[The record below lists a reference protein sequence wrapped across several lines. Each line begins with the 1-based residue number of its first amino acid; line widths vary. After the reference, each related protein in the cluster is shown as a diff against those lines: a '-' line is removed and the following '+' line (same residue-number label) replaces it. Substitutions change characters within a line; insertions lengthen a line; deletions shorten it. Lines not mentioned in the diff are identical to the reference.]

1 MSKLF
6 DVNNLQFG
14 DKLKT
19 RNGKCAVYLKTDNY
33 DGYLLIAVK
42 HMLDNCYINKYK
54 IKDDI
59 LIEAFSR
66 LNSDTDIIE
75 YWED

>member
-1 MSKLF
+1 MP
-6 DVNNLQFG
+6 
-14 DKLKT
+14 
-19 RNGKCAVYLKTDNY
+19 
-33 DGYLLIAVK
+33 
-42 HMLDNCYINKYK
+42 DNCYVDKYK

-75 YWED
+75 YWEY

>member
-19 RNGKCAVYLKTDNY
+19 RNGKYAVYLKTDNY

-42 HMLDNCYINKYK
+42 HMPDNCYIDKYK

>member
-42 HMLDNCYINKYK
+42 TH
-54 IKDDI
+54 
-59 LIEAFSR
+59 A
-66 LNSDTDIIE
+66 
-75 YWED
+75 